1 MAMEKQK
8 SFRVAM
14 EKQKSFRVAI
24 EKQKSFRGAV
34 MEKQKSFHGAMMEKQ
49 KSFRIAMEKQQSFRE
64 KKKSIESP
72 RKRGDSPLHLAVR
85 AGDLMR
91 VKQII
96 EECESSSSSDLKDL
110 LSKQNQDRETPLYAA
125 AENGHLPVVSELLKH
140 LDLQTAS
147 LPTKNGYDPFHI
159 AAKHGHLEVLKEL
172 LHSFPNLAM
181 TTDSS
186 NHTPLHTAAIQGH
199 IDVVNLLLETDSNL
213 AKIARSNGKTVLHS
227 AARMGH
233 LEVVKSL
240 LSKDSSIGFRVD
252 KKGQTALHMAVKG
265 QNVDI
270 VQELLKPDPKVMIV
284 EDNKGNT
291 ALHIATKKG
300 RTQTSVVIFMADLEI
315 HMDSTN
321 RSPPGWLDYIS
332 ILKILLFYNLNG
344 YRTRLIVGKKISAL
358 YVKIVRCLLSFEG
371 ININA
376 INNAGES
383 PLDIAE
389 KSESPEITSIL
400 REAGATTAKE
410 QGKPPNAAKQL
421 KQTVSDIKHD
431 VHSQLQQT
439 RQTGVRVQKIAKRL
453 KKLHISGLNNAIN
466 SATVVAVLIATVAFA
481 AIFTVPGQFVENKVD
496 GYSVGQAYIAKNAAF
511 IIFFVFD
518 SLALFISLAVV
529 VVQTSVVVIE
539 QKAKKQLM
547 FVINKLMWLACLFIS
562 VAFISLTYIV
572 VGQHARWLA
581 VYATVLGGSIMLTTL
596 GSMCYCVIL
605 HRIEESNMRNIR
617 RASMSRSFSMS
628 MVSDPEMLNS
638 EYKRMILSIGS
649 YVSSKQLYW
658 IGSIMQDS
666 DLISAQRKRLAMKGG
681 WEECWEQELT
691 PWDLGQPTPMILHL
705 HQTGVLPKGR
715 ALVPGCG
722 SGHDVVAIAC
732 PERYVVGL
740 DISDNAIKKARE
752 LSSSL
757 PNANY
762 LTFIK
767 ADFFT
772 LHPAELFDLIFDYT
786 FFCAIVPHMRSAWA
800 SQVRDI
806 LKPDGELITLM
817 FPISDHDGGPP
828 YKVSVADYEEVLHPM
843 GFKAIS
849 IVDND
854 LAIGP
859 RKCKEFWQ
867 DSSSLI
873 GVQMTCLE
881 LIQGAKTSSSGEYSG
896 DRRDRFLRGFTYNI
910 GRTSKHCGTTFWE
923 KIGTAN
929 LVLEWPSEDLTE
941 YDPAPAL

>member
-300 RTQTSVVIFMADLEI
+300 RTQ
-315 HMDSTN
+315 
-321 RSPPGWLDYIS
+321 
-332 ILKILLFYNLNG
+332 
-344 YRTRLIVGKKISAL
+344 
-358 YVKIVRCLLSFEG
+358 IVRCLLSFEG

-638 EYKRMILSIGS
+638 EYKRM
-649 YVSSKQLYW
+649 YAV
-658 IGSIMQDS
+658 
-666 DLISAQRKRLAMKGG
+666 
-681 WEECWEQELT
+681 
-691 PWDLGQPTPMILHL
+691 
-705 HQTGVLPKGR
+705 
-715 ALVPGCG
+715 
-722 SGHDVVAIAC
+722 
-732 PERYVVGL
+732 
-740 DISDNAIKKARE
+740 
-752 LSSSL
+752 
-757 PNANY
+757 
-762 LTFIK
+762 
-767 ADFFT
+767 
-772 LHPAELFDLIFDYT
+772 
-786 FFCAIVPHMRSAWA
+786 
-800 SQVRDI
+800 
-806 LKPDGELITLM
+806 
-817 FPISDHDGGPP
+817 
-828 YKVSVADYEEVLHPM
+828 
-843 GFKAIS
+843 
-849 IVDND
+849 
-854 LAIGP
+854 
-859 RKCKEFWQ
+859 
-867 DSSSLI
+867 
-873 GVQMTCLE
+873 
-881 LIQGAKTSSSGEYSG
+881 
-896 DRRDRFLRGFTYNI
+896 
-910 GRTSKHCGTTFWE
+910 
-923 KIGTAN
+923 
-929 LVLEWPSEDLTE
+929 
-941 YDPAPAL
+941 